1 MTGRLGGVGGGEADR
16 HWQSI
21 TIRRARIFEEF
32 LCKNTWVG
40 AYFVICYDGLYSGAA
55 VVTR

>member
-40 AYFVICYDGLYSGAA
+40 AYFFFVTMAYIAA
-55 VVTR
+55 RPW